1 MTVQTVGE
9 LVKFAEEQVL
19 ESLYESLKE
28 NPDRKMTSDNFN
40 RLVQDM
46 VFRLVDD
53 KLPKPHPI
61 TVDAYAMTKSDSV
74 IRHFEWRS
82 VKLSTILKE
91 VHHIFINVRG
101 DLDAGNFPYLDN
113 SMLTPVEDLPINTL
127 SEELGKRQKA
137 NEYAYCLQ
145 LVEEAKRVLRSVE
158 RVKER
163 VGGTL
168 DVDHSMLP
176 NTYEYKGA
184 LSAYLDNDYEC

>member
-40 RLVQDM
+40 RMVQDM
-46 VFRLVDD
+46 VFRLVGDE
-53 KLPKPHPI
+53 LPKPSPI
-61 TVDAYAMTKSDSV
+61 TVDAYAMTESGSV

-101 DLDAGNFPYLDN
+101 DISTDNFPYLD
-113 SMLTPVEDLPINTL
+113 SGMLTPVEDLPINTL
-127 SEELGKRQKA
+127 SEELEKRQKA

-163 VGGTL
+163 VEETL

-176 NTYEYKGA
+176 NRYEYKGA
-184 LSAYLDNDYEC
+184 LSAYLDVDYEG